1 MQLNIHVL
9 GFSPPSLPLSL
20 PPSLPLSSWMDG
32 PMSHVDPDDVEND
45 AGQFWRTLYKLEK
58 GFQES
63 PNPLKMAQKV
73 RNESASQ

>member
-1 MQLNIHVL
+1 MCNVKQLSNL
-9 GFSPPSLPLSL
+9 LSL
-20 PPSLPLSSWMDG
+20 LLPPSSWMDG
-32 PMSHVDPDDVEND
+32 PMAQVDPDEVEND

-73 RNESASQ
+73 RNNASASPANQ